1 MKIRNYIERLFV
13 VVLLALVGLLSYADS
28 FSVTYTPPR
37 SNTSIYDVTNYS
49 YYQKDNYFIMPGNSS
64 TTFLSES
71 YFTIFNIFADKSIT
85 SDVKVTLN
93 VAAHSEGSTN
103 PSSSTFSWFGDTE
116 HTVAVNA
123 VTSDTPPT
131 STTATNMCYTVS
143 KEEAIAKFSKD
154 LVIKIYRKNKNYK
167 QVRLYS
173 VTVEFE
179 YESTQ
184 RKRNTSLS
192 FGEEIDDITTS
203 KTFAFDMAPISTP
216 ATLTDGP
223 EDAVIT
229 YGSSDESVA
238 TVSDMGV
245 VTIHKPGTATISAS
259 FAENDDYFGS
269 SCAYTLEEAKMQSE
283 LSFAD
288 ATMRKQVGDA
298 DFSYPPTMN
307 VENAQLSYKSSNT
320 NVATVDADGLIHLV
334 GSGFADIT
342 ATCAENDYWLGSS
355 ASFTLIVTNPNAGGD
370 EYVLVTSSSQLA
382 YGDKLLITNAYHT
395 NVMSK
400 QDGSL
405 WCSIAESEGCGFS
418 FSSDKTIILVT
429 NPENVAVITL
439 EEGTVAG
446 TYAFHV
452 PAGYLYAAS
461 SNASSLKTQT
471 DKDKNSNATITC
483 NNSVA
488 SNIQFQG
495 IYKYNVLRY
504 NKTVGVEKFGCYSP
518 NNSNQLISIYKLLQ
532 PQVAEE
538 ELSLKQL
545 IEKGAADDHTIY
557 TINNELCGVAAL
569 PSNVL
574 LAKDANGEAVEINYP
589 ESGWNSYFINAVS
602 LFSDADD
609 AEHANTK
616 SQNFYDQSNWVEIH
630 LPASIDASN
639 YVDKIIAAGSVKGY
653 FTDANNPVIELA
665 PDATLTISGEAEP
678 YERNAMCPANFMDIS
693 QPCVNHPN
701 HGTYYFSTPK
711 PNELVQVVWAVYN
724 DGAFY
729 IPMTDGGVNVHGF
742 KGGFDIDLAY
752 NITQE
757 NNFTDGNM
765 YQFKAIV
772 KKAPASVQSGK
783 RKVLSDTRE
792 KSTTYVVYP
801 LNLDKNIITSASELA
816 IPKIPISHHYFN
828 CMGAELIA
836 PTTGICI
843 EVTTYTDGS
852 TTSQKIIQ

>member
-1 MKIRNYIERLFV
+1 MKIRNFIERLFV
-13 VVLLALVGLLSYADS
+13 VVLLALVGVPAYSDT

-85 SDVKVTLN
+85 SDVKVTFN

-154 LVIKIYRKNKNYK
+154 LIIKIYRKNKNYK
-167 QVRLYS
+167 QVRFYS

-192 FGEEIDDITTS
+192 FGEEIDDITMS

-223 EDAVIT
+223 ENAFIT
-229 YGSSDESVA
+229 YGSSDEGVA

-245 VTIHKPGTATISAS
+245 VTILKPGTTTISAS

-269 SCAYTLEEAKMQSE
+269 SCAYTLEVAKMQSE

-288 ATMRKQVGDA
+288 ATLRKQVGDA

-307 VENAQLSYKSSNT
+307 VENAQLSYESSNT

-342 ATCAENDYWLGSS
+342 ATCAESDYWLGSS
-355 ASFTLIVTNPNAGGD
+355 ASFTLTVTNPNAGGD
-370 EYVLVTSSSQLA
+370 EYVLVTSSNQLA
-382 YGDKLLITNAYHT
+382 YGDKLLITNVSHT

-418 FSSDKTIILVT
+418 FSSDKKIILVT
-429 NPENVAVITL
+429 NPKNVAVITL

-504 NKTVGVEKFGCYSP
+504 NRKQGGEMFGCYESNIP
-518 NNSNQLISIYKLLQ
+518 NEQISIYKLLQ

-545 IEKGAADDHTIY
+545 IEKGVADEHTIY
-557 TINNELCGVAAL
+557 TINNELRGVAAL
-569 PSNVL
+569 PGNVL
-574 LAKDANGEAVEINYP
+574 LAKDANGEAVEINNP

-602 LFSDADD
+602 FFSDADN

-616 SQNFYDQSNWVEIH
+616 SQNLYDQSNWVEIH
-630 LPASIDASN
+630 LPASIDATN

-678 YERNAMCPANFMDIS
+678 YERNAMCPANFMGTS
-693 QPCVNHPN
+693 QPCVNHSN
-701 HGTYYFSTPK
+701 HGTFYFSTPK
-711 PNELVQVVWAVYN
+711 PNELVQVVWAVYS

-757 NNFTDGNM
+757 NNFIDGNM

-772 KKAPASVQSGK
+772 KKAPASAQSGK
-783 RKVLSDTRE
+783 RKVLSYTRE
-792 KSTTYVVYP
+792 KSSTYIVYP
-801 LNLDKNIITSASELA
+801 LNLDKNIITSASEVA
-816 IPKIPISHHYFN
+816 IPKIPISHRYFN
-828 CMGAELIA
+828 CMGAELTA